1 MLECLQVLDWAWGI
15 GHAPC
20 PMPQY
25 EVLTNFI
32 MATAFSYPHAP
43 DLAAD
48 DYIVIGVATCFV
60 KEDGEVHQIEVIEPI
75 PSSALEAL
83 FKGISTSYKFACA
96 TTLGAVL
103 EGSEPIIPSGFPESA
118 QFSDEFAQRAIAAA
132 RTFKRREQAKS
143 LIPLGT
149 TYTQFNHSTER
160 KRVLNV
166 TRVVTKEDNVKQ
178 HSHTH
183 KVL

>member
-1 MLECLQVLDWAWGI
+1 
-15 GHAPC
+15 
-20 PMPQY
+20 
-25 EVLTNFI
+25 
-32 MATAFSYPHAP
+32 MATTISDPSAP

-75 PSSALEAL
+75 PSAALEAL
-83 FKGISTSYKFACA
+83 FKGISTSYQQAFA
-96 TTLGAVL
+96 TTLGSVL
-103 EGSEPIIPSGFPESA
+103 DGSQPIMPSGLPESA
-118 QFSDEFAQRAIAAA
+118 QFCDEFVQRAIAAT
-132 RTFKRREQAKS
+132 RTYKRREQAKS

-149 TYTQFNHSTER
+149 TYTEFKHSTER

-166 TRVVTKEDNVKQ
+166 TRVITKEDNVKQ
-178 HSHTH
+178 HPHTH

>member
-1 MLECLQVLDWAWGI
+1 M
-15 GHAPC
+15 
-20 PMPQY
+20 
-25 EVLTNFI
+25 T
-32 MATAFSYPHAP
+32 TAISNQDTS

-48 DYIVIGVATCFV
+48 DYVVIGLATCFI
-60 KEDGEVHQIEVIEPI
+60 KEDGELYQVNVVEPI
-75 PSSALEAL
+75 PSASLEAL
-83 FKGISTSYKFACA
+83 MKDIPTSYKLACA

-103 EGSEPIIPSGFPESA
+103 DSNTPLLPEGFPVES
-118 QFSDEFAQRAIAAA
+118 QFGEEFAQRVFAAA
-132 RTFKRREQAKS
+132 RTYKRRESSQN

-149 TYTQFNHSTER
+149 TYSDFKYSTER

-166 TRVVTKEDNVKQ
+166 ARVVTKEDNVKQ